1 MSNVYIVLQEHR
13 IKTITD
19 CEENY
24 WIKERCSKMDC
35 AAKDGLIIFLLVLS
49 GILAAIVL
57 GVLVLFCRKKV
68 VFVFIGFVTE
78 IKLITSYNSSSYTR
92 LSYI

>member
-1 MSNVYIVLQEHR
+1 MEKRKVLE
-13 IKTITD
+13 
-19 CEENY
+19 
-24 WIKERCSKMDC
+24 MDC

-68 VFVFIGFVTE
+68 VFVFIGFVT
-78 IKLITSYNSSSYTR
+78 
-92 LSYI
+92 